1 MRIPRIFLEASLSA
15 ESTVNLSDDAITHII
30 RVLRLKAGA
39 SLIVFNGEGGE
50 YMAVLD
56 STDRRHATI
65 TISRHLNRNPESPLR
80 VQLAQGIS
88 KGERMDY
95 TIQKSVEL
103 GISRIIPIFTQRS
116 VVNLQGQ
123 RLHKRRQHWQGVVQ
137 SACEQCGRNLL
148 PEVASPQQFDEWIT
162 TTDSGMKLLL
172 DPESSMHINDLHTPD
187 GVITLLVGPEG
198 GLGNSE
204 REQARDCGFTG
215 ISLGPR
221 ILRTETAALTALA
234 VMHSLW
240 GDI

>member
-1 MRIPRIFLEASLSA
+1 MRIPRIFLDAPLTARSSVSLP
-15 ESTVNLSDDAITHII
+15 DDAITHII
-30 RVLRLKAGA
+30 KVLRLKAGA

-56 STDRRHATI
+56 STDRRQATVS
-65 TISRHLNRNPESPLR
+65 ISRHIHRNPESPLR

-88 KGERMDY
+88 RGERMDY

-123 RLHKRRQHWQGVVQ
+123 RLHKRRQHWQAVAQ

-148 PEVASPQQFDEWIT
+148 PEVASPQQFDEWVT
-162 TTDSGMKLLL
+162 STGPGMKLLL
-172 DPESSMHINDLHTPD
+172 DAESSTHINDLYAPD

-204 REQARDCGFTG
+204 SEQARSCGFTG

-234 VMHSLW
+234 VMHSIW